1 MPTYPYRCL
10 NCKKRFEI
18 FLTYSE
24 YGQKVVVCPHCG
36 SDQVQ
41 RRIGRVR
48 IARSDD
54 SRLEDIGD
62 PAGLEGLENDPQAL
76 GKVMRKMSSEIG
88 EDLGPEFHEVV
99 DRLEA
104 GQAPEDI
111 EKSLPGLGAD
121 EDGGPYG
128 GPGGGLDGG
137 FGGGEDF

>member
-1 MPTYPYRCL
+1 MPNYPYRCL

-18 FLTYSE
+18 FLTYAE
-24 YGQKVVVCPHCG
+24 YGKKVVLCPHCG

-48 IARSDD
+48 FARSDD

-62 PAGLEGLENDPQAL
+62 PASLEGLEDDPKAL
-76 GKVMRKMSSEIG
+76 GKMMRKMSGEVG

-104 GQAPEDI
+104 GQSPEDI

-121 EDGGPYG
+121 ESGVP
-128 GPGGGLDGG
+128 
-137 FGGGEDF
+137 GGEDDF